1 LQSFHKQTFSHKA
14 KGDIKM
20 KVYFDCFYVLCFLLL
35 VFCVGCDSGD
45 SNTDEGNFS
54 SISVGANP
62 AVSDCDRVDT
72 GLIKSF
78 SQEEETESCRDERLL
93 WHYDEESQTVHFL
106 NKNVWLNCCGVHSIS
121 IFWDKE
127 TGDFEI
133 EETDDPI
140 NGGRCLCECFY
151 DFEIDLI
158 DSKTISDTI
167 YVMLTRVI
175 DGHEDKILEG
185 DLVLSVG
192 EGDELIEENV
202 GDCLLTDN

>member
-1 LQSFHKQTFSHKA
+1 MRAGKGGITKLKA
-14 KGDIKM
+14 
-20 KVYFDCFYVLCFLLL
+20 YFDCFYVLCFLLL

-45 SNTDEGNFS
+45 SNTVEDNFS

-62 AVSDCDRVDT
+62 VVSDCDHFNTVPN
-72 GLIKSF
+72 KSF
-78 SQEEETESCRDERLL
+78 SQKEEIESCRDERLF
-93 WHYDEESQTVHFL
+93 WQYDEESQTVYFL

-121 IFWDKE
+121 IFLDKE

-133 EETDDPI
+133 EETDDPL
-140 NGGRCLCECFY
+140 NGTQRCLCMCFY

-175 DGHEDKILEG
+175 DGHEDKIWDG

-202 GDCLLTDN
+202 GDCLLADN